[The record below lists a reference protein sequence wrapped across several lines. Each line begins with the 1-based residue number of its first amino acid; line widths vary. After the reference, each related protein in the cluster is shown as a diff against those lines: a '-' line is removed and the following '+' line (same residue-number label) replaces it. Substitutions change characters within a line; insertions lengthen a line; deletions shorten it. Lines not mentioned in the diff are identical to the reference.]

1 MTCTLMNSMEL
12 LKLCKCRYHS
22 LHHFVLH
29 NECSSVVNAT
39 KLRGVTGYFE
49 YIGKIQK
56 FSLGLHT
63 YTEVLVSE
71 QSEQDTLKGV
81 TSTCQYISHPKLT
94 HTPRITQ

>member
-22 LHHFVLH
+22 LHHFVMH
-29 NECSSVVNAT
+29 NECSIHLGVVNAT

-49 YIGKIQK
+49 YIGKIQNI
-56 FSLGLHT
+56 SLGLHT

-71 QSEQDTLKGV
+71 
-81 TSTCQYISHPKLT
+81 
-94 HTPRITQ
+94 

>member
-1 MTCTLMNSMEL
+1 M
-12 LKLCKCRYHS
+12 
-22 LHHFVLH
+22 HHFVLH
-29 NECSSVVNAT
+29 NECSIHLGVVNAT

-49 YIGKIQK
+49 FIGKIQK
-56 FSLGLHT
+56 ISLGLHT

-94 HTPRITQ
+94 HTHPELHSKAYGTEVFAHA